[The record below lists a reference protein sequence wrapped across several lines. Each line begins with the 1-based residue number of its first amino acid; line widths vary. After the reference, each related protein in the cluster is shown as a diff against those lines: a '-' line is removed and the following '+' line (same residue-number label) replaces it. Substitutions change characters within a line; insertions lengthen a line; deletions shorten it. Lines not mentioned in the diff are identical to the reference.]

1 MSSPII
7 LFCFSYPWLKFLSFS
22 VPFFCCFSSKR
33 INNLYSIFKRD
44 QICIEIIIRFRS
56 RKDFYVFR
64 TCTYFEPFSREEAGE
79 LSENTALGTLS
90 VRSRTRDLYATEHHR
105 YAFKV
110 K

>member
-44 QICIEIIIRFRS
+44 EICIEIIIRFRS
-56 RKDFYVFR
+56 RKDTFMYSALVHTSSLFQ
-64 TCTYFEPFSREEAGE
+64 EKKRE
-79 LSENTALGTLS
+79 SS
-90 VRSRTRDLYATEHHR
+90 VRIQL
-105 YAFKV
+105 
-110 K
+110 